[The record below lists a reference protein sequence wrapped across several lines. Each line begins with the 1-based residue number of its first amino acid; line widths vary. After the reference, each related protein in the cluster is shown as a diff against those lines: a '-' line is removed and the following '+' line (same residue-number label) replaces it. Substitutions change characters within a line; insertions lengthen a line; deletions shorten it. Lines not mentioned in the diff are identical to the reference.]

1 MAGTTTLI
9 KVHVLA
15 RTLARGQGVGGNVVM
30 GRVRRLDGPL
40 GKDVM
45 LYHDE
50 IVVTQKTDRSFV
62 PVLEHATGLITTEGG
77 LGSHGY
83 LLAAEQGL
91 PAIVGA
97 DNIDTLHNGEWI
109 VLDAKVGVV
118 VEREGMRT
126 GTSR

>member
-15 RTLARGQGVGGNVVM
+15 RTLARGQGVGSNTVM
-30 GRVRRLDGPL
+30 GRVRRLEGPL
-40 GKDVM
+40 ARDVV

-50 IVVTQKTDRSFV
+50 IVVAEKTDRSFV
-62 PVLEHATGLITTEGG
+62 PVLDHAAGLITAQGG

-97 DNIDTLHNGEWI
+97 DTIDALHEGEWI
-109 VLDAKVGVV
+109 VLDAREGVV
-118 VEREGMRT
+118 VERQGMRT
-126 GTSR
+126 ASER